1 MPGLR
6 HILRPRTSSSR
17 KPARWQRLSVRTST
31 SSGCPCSGLT
41 APCGRFPGSI
51 RGLTPSRKLGQAV
64 QQSPPRGSPRNCRT
78 WDRPCTRTSRT
89 RSAPSSISSAAGGS
103 EEIVPHQSS
112 RNRSGTMDLDAFSSA
127 TRRLMA
133 EHQVPG
139 LSIAV
144 TSSSRL
150 VYAGAFGDADLAQH
164 RATTTDT
171 RFLWFSMSKIVTAT
185 AALRLADEGRLDLD
199 APVRS
204 LVPSFAAKSGHT
216 QPRIRQLLNHTA
228 GAANPLPLRWVQPA
242 GAPPGAARDKVGA
255 LLRRARPTRPVGELA
270 RYSNLGYLVLADV
283 IATVA
288 GEPFETYVRRAV
300 LEPAGMRGTGYVHDP
315 TADSA
320 TGYARLPRP
329 LTPLARLALPPGIV
343 GDRHGG
349 QLALRPFT
357 VVGAGY
363 GGLIGDAPDAARLL
377 RMHLADGIID
387 GQRILATDTARS
399 MRVVRTPGK
408 PFDLGLGWF
417 RRPADRHA
425 RPAFVEHWGTGGGFW
440 NAMRIY
446 PALDLGVAV
455 MANTTRSYQHDV
467 LMRAAVAAFA
477 R

>member
-1 MPGLR
+1 
-6 HILRPRTSSSR
+6 
-17 KPARWQRLSVRTST
+17 
-31 SSGCPCSGLT
+31 
-41 APCGRFPGSI
+41 
-51 RGLTPSRKLGQAV
+51 
-64 QQSPPRGSPRNCRT
+64 
-78 WDRPCTRTSRT
+78 
-89 RSAPSSISSAAGGS
+89 
-103 EEIVPHQSS
+103 
-112 RNRSGTMDLDAFSSA
+112 MDLDAFSSA

-133 EHQVPG
+133 VHQVPG

-204 LVPSFAAKSGHT
+204 VIPTFAARAGHT
-216 QPRIRQLLNHTA
+216 QPRIGQLLNHTA
-228 GAANPLPLRWVQPA
+228 GAANPLPLRWVKPA
-242 GAPPGAARDKVGA
+242 GQAPAVARGKVSA
-255 LLRRARPTRPVGELA
+255 LLRRARPARPVGELA

-283 IATVA
+283 IATIA
-288 GEPFETYVRRAV
+288 GEPFEKYAHRAV
-300 LEPAGMRGTGYVHDP
+300 LDPVGMRGTGFEQDWA
-315 TADSA
+315 ADSA
-320 TGYARLPRP
+320 TGYVRLPRA
-329 LTPLARLALPPGIV
+329 LTPLLRVALPAGIV
-343 GDRHGG
+343 GERHER

-357 VVGAGY
+357 VIGAGY

-399 MRVVRTPGK
+399 MRDVRTPGK

-446 PALDLGVAV
+446 PELDLGVAV
-455 MANTTRSYQHDV
+455 MANTTRSYQHEA
-467 LMRAAVAAFA
+467 LMREAVATFA
-477 R
+477 P